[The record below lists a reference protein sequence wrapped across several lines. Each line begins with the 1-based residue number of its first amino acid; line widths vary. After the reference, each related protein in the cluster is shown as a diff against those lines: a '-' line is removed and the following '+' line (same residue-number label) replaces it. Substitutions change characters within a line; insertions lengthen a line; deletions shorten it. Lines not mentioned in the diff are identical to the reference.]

1 MNDIDFS
8 SKILKDS
15 IRAETEYR
23 AALETYLS
31 SRAARTPH
39 PLLVTGL
46 PEGARTAFYAALL
59 EDAAP
64 GNTSLLLVPDEK
76 EAVALSNAL
85 MAYGLAAQ
93 IYPYRDF
100 MFHNITASHEFEH
113 ERLRVLSAIQ
123 SGSSAGRQADFV
135 IATTDAALQLSLIH
149 I

>member
-1 MNDIDFS
+1 M
-8 SKILKDS
+8 
-15 IRAETEYR
+15 
-23 AALETYLS
+23 
-31 SRAARTPH
+31 P
-39 PLLVTGL
+39 
-46 PEGARTAFYAALL
+46 
-59 EDAAP
+59 AP

-135 IATTDAALQLSLIH
+135 IATPDAALQYTMPPEILRENTVTLSFGEERDPEALVAFLNCLRLRSVQIRSTA
-149 I
+149 